1 MKLSTLLSR
10 DNNNLDIFRV
20 IAACMVIYGH
30 AYALVPHSIEES
42 DFIARHLGYD
52 YSGSLAV
59 KIFFFL
65 SGLVVTNSLLSK
77 RSPIDFIIAR
87 VFRIWPALI
96 FTVVVS
102 ATIIGPIV
110 TTLPI
115 DQYFQDPATLS
126 YVTKNIT
133 MSTTFSLPGVFES
146 NHFKSAVNGS
156 LWTIPYEIAAY
167 MALLALFMLGVA
179 KNKWIAISIFLIIAA
194 TPFLPAHLQLS
205 FFPTSKEAVML
216 APCFAAGAILALLK
230 DHIHITIHVASGM
243 WILYFLTNKSSI
255 ASHLFY
261 SALFISIL
269 YLSSLAFTIKL
280 KMKSDISYG
289 VYLWGFPVQQ
299 ILAAYLSEQG
309 IIFNQISA
317 IIICCI
323 LGYASWI
330 LIEKNCSKYG
340 STLAKKLHRLS
351 PPRTATCTTQEL

>member
-30 AYALVPHSIEES
+30 AYALVPHSSKET
-42 DFIARHLGYD
+42 DFIARLLKFD

-59 KIFFFL
+59 NIFFFL

-87 VFRIWPALI
+87 AFRIWPALI
-96 FTVVVS
+96 FTVVVT

-115 DQYFQDPATLS
+115 DQYFQDPATFK
-126 YVTKNIT
+126 YVTNNIT
-133 MSTTFSLPGVFES
+133 MSITHTLPGVFES
-146 NHFKSAVNGS
+146 NYFKSAVNGS

-167 MALLALFMLGVA
+167 TALLAFFMLGA
-179 KNKWIAISIFLIIAA
+179 SKSKWIAISIFLIIAV
-194 TPFLPAHLQLS
+194 TPFLPEYLKLS
-205 FFPTSKEAVML
+205 FLPSSKLAVML

-230 DHIHITIHVASGM
+230 DHIHINLHVTSGL
-243 WILYFLTNKSSI
+243 WILYFLINNSSI
-255 ASHLFY
+255 VPYLFY
-261 SALFISIL
+261 SALFVSIL

-289 VYLWGFPVQQ
+289 IYLWGFPVQQ
-299 ILAAYLSEQG
+299 ILVASFPEQG
-309 IIFNQISA
+309 LIFNQISA
-317 IIICCI
+317 MIICCI
-323 LGYASWI
+323 LGYASWM

-351 PPRTATCTTQEL
+351 IPRTATCTTQEL